1 MIQILA
7 TRSKSQNL
15 EKRMNKIKR
24 LDKKIKQNVQDYI
37 DDNID
42 NETYKVAMKQYN
54 RQLKEAYAE
63 LSLVEIKNGLSW
75 EGLSNEER
83 RKIVEET
90 ISYMTI
96 DLDKKD
102 IVEIEYEK

>member
-1 MIQILA
+1 
-7 TRSKSQNL
+7 
-15 EKRMNKIKR
+15 
-24 LDKKIKQNVQDYI
+24 
-37 DDNID
+37 
-42 NETYKVAMKQYN
+42 MKQYN

-75 EGLSNEER
+75 ERLSNEER

>member
-1 MIQILA
+1 
-7 TRSKSQNL
+7 
-15 EKRMNKIKR
+15 
-24 LDKKIKQNVQDYI
+24 
-37 DDNID
+37 
-42 NETYKVAMKQYN
+42 MKQYN

>member
-1 MIQILA
+1 MSKK
-7 TRSKSQNL
+7 SKSLNL
-15 EKRMNKIKR
+15 EKRINKIKK

-42 NETYKVAMKQYN
+42 NETYKVAMRQYN
-54 RQLKEAYAE
+54 KQLKEAYAE
-63 LSLVEIKNGLSW
+63 LSLVEIKNGMSW
-75 EGLSNEER
+75 EDLSNDER

-96 DLDKKD
+96 DLEKKE